1 LSQLFIDFIKVVSAT
16 NASNELYEYGN
27 FLPANQDQERART
40 RVEKLEYHISEW
52 RSKIDLV

>member
-1 LSQLFIDFIKVVSAT
+1 LFIDFIKGVSAT
-16 NASNELYEYGN
+16 NASNELYEYGI
-27 FLPANQDQERART
+27 FLPANQDHERART